1 MVDSVNLW
9 NCTSLR
15 YIFLLTQLHFCYYA
29 VVAMLVQV
37 QFLFFKFFAVVAL
50 IKVPDVDSA
59 M

>member
-1 MVDSVNLW
+1 ML
-9 NCTSLR
+9 
-15 YIFLLTQLHFCYYA
+15 ILLTQLHFCYYT

-59 M
+59 T